1 MAVPATAEPFADWAS
16 AQRRRAV
23 RDGAWKV
30 RCEERCEDGAVLRAV
45 STWHSVGPDC
55 RRRQST
61 GSSRVP
67 RHSRSTRR
75 RARASGSSGSPN
87 LSALSGSCESAAPTG
102 RIRNARQKRSAERS
116 AQHHAKLVAEAGKAA
131 AGEAETAAPV
141 SIAAA
146 DISAAAPA
154 PSSKRERDDEPS
166 GALLSMTG
174 GAVAASAALPQR
186 PLKGLRVGFLL
197 GLLLP
202 LGLF

>member
-1 MAVPATAEPFADWAS
+1 MAVPEPFADWAS

-87 LSALSGSCESAAPTG
+87 LSAQSGSCESAAPTG

-116 AQHHAKLVAEAGKAA
+116 AQHLHAKQASSPPRQRLARGRGRFVI
-131 AGEAETAAPV
+131 PFV
-141 SIAAA
+141 SAR
-146 DISAAAPA
+146 ISYVSATYQLCI
-154 PSSKRERDDEPS
+154 SVD
-166 GALLSMTG
+166 ALSR
-174 GAVAASAALPQR
+174 S
-186 PLKGLRVGFLL
+186 
-197 GLLLP
+197 
-202 LGLF
+202 

>member
-1 MAVPATAEPFADWAS
+1 M
-16 AQRRRAV
+16 
-23 RDGAWKV
+23 
-30 RCEERCEDGAVLRAV
+30 
-45 STWHSVGPDC
+45 
-55 RRRQST
+55 
-61 GSSRVP
+61 
-67 RHSRSTRR
+67 
-75 RARASGSSGSPN
+75 
-87 LSALSGSCESAAPTG
+87 
-102 RIRNARQKRSAERS
+102 
-116 AQHHAKLVAEAGKAA
+116 
-131 AGEAETAAPV
+131 